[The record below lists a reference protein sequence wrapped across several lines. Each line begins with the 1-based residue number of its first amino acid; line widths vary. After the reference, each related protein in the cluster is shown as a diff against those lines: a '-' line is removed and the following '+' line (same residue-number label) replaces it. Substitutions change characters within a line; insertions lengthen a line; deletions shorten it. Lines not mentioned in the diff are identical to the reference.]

1 MKKFVALCLALVLSF
16 SVCACG
22 QSGEGKT
29 PATEPVDVPTESSE
43 AVTEAAAPD
52 YTEIVPG
59 ELQGVWMSDSVEG
72 ALTFYA
78 YQDTKVETFVVNV
91 GIGGAPLL
99 SGTFTVGSEKIN
111 YDLGSSTGYSFFT
124 YQEGVLTLT
133 DGNGAN
139 MRKLSAADIMEYLV
153 QEESSGNKSGV
164 ICLADILA
172 NYFADSD
179 EAATAAERKN
189 AIVAA
194 IKAEG
199 EAALKTLNATYD
211 KVQKL
216 TWYQSKSQPQYVDI
230 CCYLYPYIGRYDH
243 GTTWLRVAVNYTD
256 AQTNAGWIFFNT
268 IIFSVDGE
276 NTTKYFSR
284 SDILRDNDTEVWET
298 ADFEP
303 NATEIALLRSIA
315 NSNETII
322 RFQGDE
328 YYYDHIVTAKE
339 KTAILD
345 VLTAYDYLC
354 NYYE

>member
-1 MKKFVALCLALVLSF
+1 MKKVIALCLALILSI

-22 QSGEGKT
+22 QTGGEKA
-29 PATEPVDVPTESSE
+29 PYVDPVDIPTESSE
-43 AVTEAAAPD
+43 AVTEAKEPD
-52 YTEIVPG
+52 YEEIVPG
-59 ELQGVWMSDSVEG
+59 ELQGVWVSDSVEG

-78 YQDTKVETFVVNV
+78 YRGDQVETFVVNI
-91 GIGGAPLL
+91 GIGGAALL
-99 SGTFTVGSEKIN
+99 SGTFTVGSEQVN
-111 YDLGSSTGYSFFT
+111 YDFGGSAGYSSFA
-124 YQEGVLTLT
+124 YQDSVLTLT
-133 DGNGAN
+133 DGNGTD

-153 QEESSGNKSGV
+153 QEENSGNKSGV

-172 NYFADSD
+172 NFFAESD
-179 EAATAAERKN
+179 EATAAAGKKST
-189 AIVAA
+189 IVAA
-194 IKAEG
+194 IKTEG

-230 CCYLYPYIGRYDH
+230 CCYLYPYIGRYDN
-243 GTTWLRVAVNYTD
+243 GSTWLRVAVNYTD
-256 AQTNAGWIFFNT
+256 ARTDAGWIFFNT

-276 NTTKYFSR
+276 NTTKRFNR

-303 NATEIALLRSIA
+303 NATEIALLRNIA